1 MTRSASSGTRRS
13 AKVRCAIF
21 TRKSSEEGL
30 EQELMDRPSL
40 QRLLADITAGRGE
53 IVVCKIARLS
63 RSLAV
68 AFVALAKQ
76 EGVSTSSAS
85 AISPRT
91 SRKPSSMGAS
101 RPI

>member
-1 MTRSASSGTRRS
+1 
-13 AKVRCAIF
+13 
-21 TRKSSEEGL
+21 
-30 EQELMDRPSL
+30 MDRPAL
-40 QRLLADITAGRGE
+40 QRLLADITAGRVE
-53 IVVCKIARLS
+53 IVVYKIDRLS